1 MVQWRVQWRVQWGGR
16 TQSVQLDESQL
27 AAVITAPGPPSK
39 VTGHQKEISQS
50 LCKKRRRRRGDCQ
63 DGRARHGT
71 RTVWTCVFLVPIGPG
86 WLETHDEDED
96 DDKSDCHRRC
106 KIELLRVAMES
117 SSSFSRLSSARIA
130 TDRRRLLREKEE
142 SNKEKGKKKD
152 APCAYCCITSTSS
165 IKEEKE

>member
-1 MVQWRVQWRVQWGGR
+1 MDGTVACTVGGKNSISSVGR
-16 TQSVQLDESQL
+16 IAVGSSNHSSRAPIQSHW
-27 AAVITAPGPPSK
+27 APKGDKS
-39 VTGHQKEISQS
+39 VTLQKKE
-50 LCKKRRRRRGDCQ
+50 RGDCQ
-63 DGRARHGT
+63 DGRAGHGT

-86 WLETHDEDED
+86 WLETHDEDEDED